1 VISASNGTIKDFY
14 REIRLPK
21 NSEIHNIRNCF
32 DESVGILRIE
42 IPLTKKKNQN
52 NSDLNNLDEKN
63 KSSRDKRTVNDDKY
77 LELVFDL
84 HDYQFDKIDV
94 QKNENNKNILIVK
107 AFRLN
112 NLDANIDDWSDINDK
127 NSFFRKYVLP
137 DWVSP
142 KNIKI
147 FEEKKLINGE
157 KKNLLILNLPFI

>member
-1 VISASNGTIKDFY
+1 M
-14 REIRLPK
+14 
-21 NSEIHNIRNCF
+21 
-32 DESVGILRIE
+32 
-42 IPLTKKKNQN
+42 
-52 NSDLNNLDEKN
+52 
-63 KSSRDKRTVNDDKY
+63 
-77 LELVFDL
+77 

-112 NLDANIDDWSDINDK
+112 NLDVNIDDWSDINDK